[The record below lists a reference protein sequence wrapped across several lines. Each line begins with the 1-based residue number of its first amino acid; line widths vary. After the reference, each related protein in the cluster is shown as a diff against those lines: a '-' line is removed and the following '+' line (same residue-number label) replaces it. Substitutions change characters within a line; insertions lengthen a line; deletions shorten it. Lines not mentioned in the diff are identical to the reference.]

1 MTVIEFSAEEQEDI
15 FKIVASVLHMGN
27 VGFTEVEGIA
37 KVLKPESVEYI
48 SKVSIFLLAII
59 DH

>member
-1 MTVIEFSAEEQEDI
+1 MTIIEFSDEEQRDI
-15 FKIVASVLHMGN
+15 FNIVASVLHMGN

-48 SKVSIFLLAII
+48 CKVSILFATVFF
-59 DH
+59 